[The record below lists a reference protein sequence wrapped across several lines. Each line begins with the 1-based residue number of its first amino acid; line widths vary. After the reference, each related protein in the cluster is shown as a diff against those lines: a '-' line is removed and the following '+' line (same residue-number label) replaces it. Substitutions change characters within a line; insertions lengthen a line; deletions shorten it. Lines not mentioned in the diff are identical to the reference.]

1 MDHGSVGR
9 EPYQPFT
16 RESGLFVC
24 ATGDNEELRMH
35 LENGRYHFHRWILA
49 AHDMR
54 DELVWRGPVAFGLT
68 AGEVFDA
75 AEALRRDAAE
85 RSKVQPDAQPARSRR
100 GRPKPSV
107 DRPEDAP
114 LDLRP
119 DDQRPR

>member
-24 ATGDNEELRMH
+24 ATGDSEELRMH

-75 AEALRRDAAE
+75 AETLRRDAAE
-85 RSKVQPDAQPARSRR
+85 RSKVQADAHPARARR
-100 GRPKPSV
+100 GRPSAQTQRA
-107 DRPEDAP
+107 DDAP
-114 LDLRP
+114 FDGSP